1 MPWSPQDAHKHNH
14 SISGGK
20 SARQWSDVANS
31 VLERTGD
38 EGRAIRSANAVAGR
52 KHASG
57 GLVPHMA
64 DGGIGAVNIEDPARM
79 TPYFIRQEG
88 RGWGA
93 NPFTKGLL
101 NSPVPGR
108 TDQLPTSVASNSH
121 VIPADVIA
129 GLGQGNTLAGSNIME
144 HILKTGPWATTN
156 MPLRHGRG
164 VPSAPR
170 AFHPQ
175 AKKGGAEHKP
185 TKIIAAGGE
194 YLIEPDIVRA
204 IGGGDIDKGHKL
216 LDNMIR
222 TIRKQVA
229 KQMLKLP
236 GPKQ

>member
-1 MPWSPQDAHKHNH
+1 MPSKSPAQ
-14 SISGGK
+14 
-20 SARQWSDVANS
+20 ARLMA
-31 VLERTGD
+31 
-38 EGRAIRSANAVAGR
+38 AVAHNPDFAKKVGIPQSVGHEFNQADAGTGILG
-52 KHASG
+52 KAK
-57 GLVPHMA
+57 HMA
-64 DGGIGAVNIEDPARM
+64 DGGVSAVNIEDPARM

-93 NPFTKGLL
+93 NPFTHGLL
-101 NSPVPGR
+101 NSAVPGR
-108 TDQLPTSVASNSH
+108 TDQLPTTVAAGSH
-121 VIPADVIA
+121 VIPADVIS
-129 GLGQGNTLAGSNIME
+129 GLGQGSTMSGANIFN
-144 HILKTGPWATTN
+144 HILKTGPWATQN
-156 MPLRHGRG
+156 LPLHHGSG
-164 VPSAPR
+164 TPR
-170 AFHPQ
+170 APATFHQQ

-194 YLIEPDIVRA
+194 VVVSPDDVRA